1 MSLTVRHLNGD
12 TTFLLT
18 FAPTA
23 ERPPSPPGP
32 GSYQPPGTFTVLV
45 DPWLAGP
52 NVLWHP
58 KFLLSRHTT
67 PLYVKSLSQ
76 LPEPNIVLISQAKPD
91 HCHEATLRQLD
102 PTSPITTILAEPAAA
117 KKILGMKHFHPSMVH
132 SLRNYSEKKPD
143 SVIRFFIPPV
153 VPGGVPG
160 EATISFIPA
169 KIDVSGVHNAIGITY
184 RPPSSTSIPSRPFS
198 PSSSSYRQNGFP
210 RPAHAPTTALP
221 ITPPDSPIQQTSS
234 SPSNLAYSNSSRS
247 AADSHPSNSSSN
259 HNPSVSSLSS
269 TSTASRP
276 QAEKALSLIYSP
288 HGVNYSLIRAY
299 ASSHLVQTAALP
311 LTLLL
316 HSFDRVN
323 NPWWMGGNVA
333 AGLPGGV
340 EIAQNLMARCWI
352 SAHDEDK
359 DNSGLAV
366 MNVKTRKYTKEE
378 VREMLWAQKGGNIHV
393 ANLGV
398 GEEMMLKA

>member
-1 MSLTVRHLNGD
+1 M
-12 TTFLLT
+12 
-18 FAPTA
+18 
-23 ERPPSPPGP
+23 
-32 GSYQPPGTFTVLV
+32 
-45 DPWLAGP
+45 
-52 NVLWHP
+52 
-58 KFLLSRHTT
+58 
-67 PLYVKSLSQ
+67 
-76 LPEPNIVLISQAKPD
+76 
-91 HCHEATLRQLD
+91 
-102 PTSPITTILAEPAAA
+102 
-117 KKILGMKHFHPSMVH
+117 
-132 SLRNYSEKKPD
+132 
-143 SVIRFFIPPV
+143 
-153 VPGGVPG
+153 
-160 EATISFIPA
+160 
-169 KIDVSGVHNAIGITY
+169 
-184 RPPSSTSIPSRPFS
+184 
-198 PSSSSYRQNGFP
+198 
-210 RPAHAPTTALP
+210 
-221 ITPPDSPIQQTSS
+221 
-234 SPSNLAYSNSSRS
+234 
-247 AADSHPSNSSSN
+247 
-259 HNPSVSSLSS
+259 
-269 TSTASRP
+269 STAARP